1 MYPVNSQILARDQI
15 AKLPALFPNWRLV
28 NGQLTREIQAPTYM
42 IAINWVVAIAGAAE
56 SLDHHPDIDIRW
68 RTLRIALITHS
79 TGCLTELDLDLA
91 RLIDTVLS
99 TRA

>member
-1 MYPVNSQILARDQI
+1 MTPRRLTATEVSDLAQTLTMWQVVDE
-15 AKLPALFPNWRLV
+15 
-28 NGQLTREIQAPTYM
+28 QLLREIQAPTYM

>member
-1 MYPVNSQILARDQI
+1 MTPRRLTATEVSDLAQT
-15 AKLPALFPNWRLV
+15 LPMWQV
-28 NGQLTREIQAPTYM
+28 VDEQLLREIQAPTYA

-56 SLDHHPDIDIRW
+56 SIDHHPDIDIRW

>member
-1 MYPVNSQILARDQI
+1 MNPRRLTTTEVSDLAQT
-15 AKLPALFPNWRLV
+15 LPTWQV
-28 NGQLTREIQAPTYM
+28 VDGQLLREIQAPTFA
-42 IAINWVVAIAGAAE
+42 IAITWVVAIAGAAE

-91 RLIDTVLS
+91 RLIDTVLR
-99 TRA
+99 TGA

>member
-1 MYPVNSQILARDQI
+1 MNPRRLTATEVSDLAQT
-15 AKLPALFPNWRLV
+15 LPMWQV
-28 NGQLTREIQAPTYM
+28 VDEQLLREIQAPTYM

-56 SLDHHPDIDIRW
+56 SIDHHPDIDIRW

-91 RLIDTVLS
+91 SLIDTVLN
-99 TRA
+99 TGA

>member
-1 MYPVNSQILARDQI
+1 MTPRPLTATEVSDLAQT
-15 AKLPALFPNWRLV
+15 LPMWQV
-28 NGQLTREIQAPTYM
+28 VDGQLLREIQAPTYA

-91 RLIDTVLS
+91 SLIDTVLN
-99 TRA
+99 TGA

>member
-1 MYPVNSQILARDQI
+1 MTPRRLTATEVSDLAQT
-15 AKLPALFPNWRLV
+15 LPMWQV
-28 NGQLTREIQAPTYM
+28 VDEQLLREIQAPTYM

-91 RLIDTVLS
+91 SLIDTVLS
-99 TRA
+99 TGT

>member
-1 MYPVNSQILARDQI
+1 MTPRRLTATEVSDLAQT
-15 AKLPALFPNWRLV
+15 LPMWQV
-28 NGQLTREIQAPTYM
+28 VDEQLLREIQAPTYM

-91 RLIDTVLS
+91 SLIDTVLS

>member
-1 MYPVNSQILARDQI
+1 MNPRRLTASEVSDLAQT
-15 AKLPALFPNWRLV
+15 LPMWQV
-28 NGQLTREIQAPTYM
+28 VDGQLLREIQAPTYA

-56 SLDHHPDIDIRW
+56 SIDHHPDIDIRW

>member
-1 MYPVNSQILARDQI
+1 MNPRRLTATEVSDLAQT
-15 AKLPALFPNWRLV
+15 LPMWQV
-28 NGQLTREIQAPTYM
+28 VDEQLLREIQAPTYM

>member
-1 MYPVNSQILARDQI
+1 MNPRRLTATEVSDLAQT
-15 AKLPALFPNWRLV
+15 LPMWQVVDGRL
-28 NGQLTREIQAPTYM
+28 LREIQAPTYA

-56 SLDHHPDIDIRW
+56 SIDHHPDIDIRW

-99 TRA
+99 TGA

>member
-1 MYPVNSQILARDQI
+1 MTPRRLTATEVSDLAQT
-15 AKLPALFPNWRLV
+15 LPMWQV
-28 NGQLTREIQAPTYM
+28 VDEQLLREIQAPTYI

>member
-1 MYPVNSQILARDQI
+1 MTPRRLTATEVSDLAQT
-15 AKLPALFPNWRLV
+15 LPMWQV
-28 NGQLTREIQAPTYM
+28 VDEQLLREIQAPTYI

-91 RLIDTVLS
+91 SLIDTVLS
-99 TRA
+99 TGT